1 MKFSKRQI
9 TVNSPAQSHPKT
21 VQELIDNLAI
31 YPMDHEISF
40 SPFTLFRTKDRG
52 GIVHFEINEVEG
64 NDYEMLRDIKK
75 E

>member
-1 MKFSKRQI
+1 
-9 TVNSPAQSHPKT
+9 
-21 VQELIDNLAI
+21 
-31 YPMDHEISF
+31 MDHEISF

-64 NDYEMLRDIKK
+64 IDYEMLRDRKK